1 MEGKEGRDE
10 DIRIRGEKCIKKIS
24 LAHIMLILPL
34 RRVARKA
41 TKRNI
46 FVLVVFLKINL
57 CETSSRLRD
66 AIQRGTKDA
75 ALLLLISMHMC
86 KERTL

>member
-46 FVLVVFLKINL
+46 FVLVVFLDNFIAKNHRPIPPG
-57 CETSSRLRD
+57 R
-66 AIQRGTKDA
+66 
-75 ALLLLISMHMC
+75 
-86 KERTL
+86 